1 LASKIAS
8 IAQPNQVLVGEF
20 IYNILHS
27 SVNNEDFLRNV
38 KFEELNL
45 SPTSWKY
52 LSRSD
57 PESLY
62 HVYEFLENLP

>member
-1 LASKIAS
+1 LA
-8 IAQPNQVLVGEF
+8 N
-20 IYNILHS
+20 
-27 SVNNEDFLRNV
+27 VNF
-38 KFEELNL
+38 KELNL

-62 HVYEFLENLP
+62 RVYELLEQK